1 VPRTTKKAEVA
12 TTIAES
18 ARSERFWGEVKEI
31 WLHQERKFSNMEFMA
46 QIVQGFNFAPLRS

>member
-18 ARSERFWGEVKEI
+18 ASSERFWGEVKEI

-46 QIVQGFNFAPLRS
+46 QIVLG